1 MIPKMMFGVWG
12 CLISTLVLLVEGYR
26 YDPAY
31 TQYNLNTNETATHP
45 LDYWGE
51 WDGHNYTASPENW
64 RFPFYTLFL
73 DRFVNGDPSNDNI
86 NGTAFEHDLSSS
98 QMRHGG
104 DLQGLI
110 DTLDY
115 LQGMGIKVR
124 LSELHFNRS
133 DLALGYFGSNILH
146 PQSYTTVAL
155 PGSGYILP
163 STYPG
168 LVTTLLPLPLSYNI
182 LTCSRASTLLVHPF

>member
-1 MIPKMMFGVWG
+1 MLSGMTG
-12 CLISTLVLLVEGYR
+12 CLILSLICLVSICEAYR

-31 TQYNLNTNETATHP
+31 VQYNLNQNEAAVDP

-51 WDGHNYTASPENW
+51 WTDHEYTPSPGSW

-73 DRFVNGDPSNDNI
+73 DRFVNGDPTNDNT
-86 NGTAFEHDLSSS
+86 NNTAFEHDTNSN

-115 LQGMGIKVR
+115 IQGMGVKVCDR
-124 LSELHFNRS
+124 
-133 DLALGYFGSNILH
+133 
-146 PQSYTTVAL
+146 
-155 PGSGYILP
+155 
-163 STYPG
+163 
-168 LVTTLLPLPLSYNI
+168 
-182 LTCSRASTLLVHPF
+182 C